1 MIIPMKTWEE
11 FENHLLLLPRIIK
24 NIELMKKSSVL
35 WVVLMG
41 WLMAFQS
48 CDDSKTYAEMKE
60 DEREAIRR
68 YIELNDIKV
77 ITEKEFQE
85 QDSTTDLTR
94 NEYVLF
100 EESGVYMQVLDRG
113 NGELLEDGR
122 HEVLA
127 RFWEMMINEEGEL
140 DTIATNNYNDF
151 PDEFKLTKDGNSYS
165 ASFSTEGGGEMY
177 SNHGSAYVPSGW
189 LLPFNYLKVGREIS
203 ARSKFKL
210 IVPHSEGTSTAS
222 QQVIPCF
229 YELTY
234 QMSR

>member
-1 MIIPMKTWEE
+1 
-11 FENHLLLLPRIIK
+11 
-24 NIELMKKSSVL
+24 MKKSSVL
-35 WVVLMG
+35 LVVLMG

-60 DEREAIRR
+60 DERKAIRR
-68 YIELNDIKV
+68 FIELNDIKV
-77 ITEKEFQE
+77 ITEKQFQE
-85 QDSTTDLTR
+85 QDSTTDLSK

-122 HEVLA
+122 YEILA
-127 RFWEMMINEEGEL
+127 RFWEKMINEEGKL
-140 DTIATNNYNDF
+140 DTIATNHYNNH
-151 PDEFKLTKDGNSYS
+151 PDVFKLTKSKNSFS

-177 SNHGSAYVPSGW
+177 NNHGSTSVPSGW
-189 LLPFNYLKVGREIS
+189 LLPFNYLKVGRETS
-203 ARSKFKL
+203 ARSMIKL

-222 QQVIPCF
+222 QQVIPCY